1 MIKKIEIEGIHMEV
15 GDDLKKYVTKKI
27 GRLDKYIPRR
37 NRDSVW
43 ADVKLTEGKHKTL
56 DQRTCEVIL
65 HLPHEKIVVAETTVN
80 IFAAVDIV
88 EEKLKNQL
96 HKYKER
102 HDGPKLRQR
111 LWARLRRRSS
121 EQAE

>member
-1 MIKKIEIEGIHMEV
+1 MIKQIEIEGIHMTV
-15 GDDLKKYVTKKI
+15 GDDLKKYIAKKI
-27 GRLDKYIPRR
+27 GKLDKYMPRH
-37 NRDSVW
+37 NRVSVW
-43 ADVKLTEGKHKTL
+43 ADIKLIEGKHKTL

-96 HKYKER
+96 HKYKEK
-102 HDGPKLRQR
+102 HSSPKLRQR
-111 LWARLRRRSS
+111 LLARLRRKSL
-121 EQAE
+121 E